1 MELQHKPRLGILA
14 LMLEGYEPLFPG
26 IMASQHKYVEDVI
39 ASLSG
44 TADFVFPR
52 IAASREAIEALTAQ
66 YNAEGLDG
74 ILILMLSYSQ
84 GQYLVHAMQRN
95 TLPLALAL
103 VQPDETVGDD
113 FEEWELTVNQG
124 IHGSQDNANCL
135 MRAGIP
141 CAFFA
146 GSRKNGE
153 LAAFAADFGAAAHTA
168 CALRRMKIGIIGK
181 LAGMGDVIT
190 DDMAV
195 YRKLGPEFVYDSIGA
210 VQRACAG
217 VTPEDISAR
226 AALTG
231 ESPEALRAVA
241 DEKVDFYPEA
251 FARRQEELM
260 GDIGHSL
267 APAFADTED
276 GAPTHSYRAAQ
287 HSFAAPL
294 GGLGAFRIGEDGRL
308 YFAGKSEHYQI
319 PLGHDFPGYS
329 LIENAK
335 RLGIPNATH
344 NNTRGF
350 ITRTLERR
358 LIAAANG
365 LQPTDPALDRIL
377 SQKEPGVLNTV
388 INLETGS
395 LAVEAAL
402 KMMLSRFYTIDGA
415 PAQYAGRVP
424 VFVVMA
430 DNAGGVTGN
439 YHGTT
444 VLAQTLRGL
453 WPDFYTAAQK
463 NELYKVVSVPINDS
477 GAFAETMRRWN
488 EGKYKTAGF
497 CHEIV
502 LMNYGGI
509 RLSEEYLQ
517 AAYKVC
523 RATDTP
529 VLCDEIQ
536 SCAWYDGLFLFRK
549 YGLTPDFVSVGK
561 GFPGGVYPAS
571 KILTSAAFDSLS
583 QFGALVTNGQ
593 EELASLAYLVTMEFI
608 GANGAH
614 IEAAG
619 RYYHEQVRALAQKY
633 PQVCTGVEGDAHM
646 TALCFDSVDDAVD
659 FCTRMN
665 RDRCVDISAQTY
677 KPNCPPVA
685 LTKLPLITTET
696 MAGRLVALFDSALAE
711 TAAQKGAAL

>member
-1 MELQHKPRLGILA
+1 MKRDMGRWVVFSG
-14 LMLEGYEPLFPG
+14 GYTEP
-26 IMASQHKYVEDVI
+26 IQMASGEIVPGRGKGIGVCAVDAVSGRITCSAMLPSTPNPSHLTTTSDGRFLYCVSELKEACGICGSTVSAYAVEEGGARLRLLSRQATCGADACFVCLWHNEKWLLAANYSGGSVAVFPVGEDHALGAASCVLRHSGCGTDVQRQESPHPHQILPAPDGHHVYVPDLGLDRLVCYRFDEEAGWLIKDDWQDISGLPGQGIRHGVFS
-39 ASLSG
+39 ADGTRLYVMTEMAAQVNVYSYDPADGSAELLQVCDTVSG
-44 TADFVFPR
+44 TTDSLGAAIRLHPSGRWLYVSVRGADV
-52 IAASREAIEALTAQ
+52 
-66 YNAEGLDG
+66 
-74 ILILMLSYSQ
+74 
-84 GQYLVHAMQRN
+84 LVH
-95 TLPLALAL
+95 
-103 VQPDETVGDD
+103 
-113 FEEWELTVNQG
+113 
-124 IHGSQDNANCL
+124 
-135 MRAGIP
+135 
-141 CAFFA
+141 
-146 GSRKNGE
+146 
-153 LAAFAADFGAAAHTA
+153 
-168 CALRRMKIGIIGK
+168 
-181 LAGMGDVIT
+181 
-190 DDMAV
+190 
-195 YRKLGPEFVYDSIGA
+195 
-210 VQRACAG
+210 
-217 VTPEDISAR
+217 
-226 AALTG
+226 
-231 ESPEALRAVA
+231 
-241 DEKVDFYPEA
+241 
-251 FARRQEELM
+251 
-260 GDIGHSL
+260 
-267 APAFADTED
+267 
-276 GAPTHSYRAAQ
+276 
-287 HSFAAPL
+287 
-294 GGLGAFRIGEDGRL
+294 FRIGEDGRL

>member
-1 MELQHKPRLGILA
+1 MDLDTFKPTFLIQI
-14 LMLEGYEPLFPG
+14 EG
-26 IMASQHKYVEDVI
+26 QD
-39 ASLSG
+39 LSKDI
-44 TADFVFPR
+44 TQEITSFVFTDNEEELDVLQLSVTDRNLQFVDDPQEGNEIVARFGYVGNLSPR
-52 IAASREAIEALTAQ
+52 KKAVIKDIDYDFPE
-66 YNAEGLDG
+66 N
-74 ILILMLSYSQ
+74 
-84 GQYLVHAMQRN
+84 
-95 TLPLALAL
+95 
-103 VQPDETVGDD
+103 GDPTIRIKAYD
-113 FEEWELTVNQG
+113 KGF
-124 IHGSQDNANCL
+124 
-135 MRAGIP
+135 
-141 CAFFA
+141 
-146 GSRKNGE
+146 
-153 LAAFAADFGAAAHTA
+153 
-168 CALRRMKIGIIGK
+168 K
-181 LAGMGDVIT
+181 LAG
-190 DDMAV
+190 
-195 YRKLGPEFVYDSIGA
+195 KEN
-210 VQRACAG
+210 Q
-217 VTPEDISAR
+217 
-226 AALTG
+226 
-231 ESPEALRAVA
+231 
-241 DEKVDFYPEA
+241 KVWQKP
-251 FARRQEELM
+251 
-260 GDIGHSL
+260 
-267 APAFADTED
+267 AP
-276 GAPTHSYRAAQ
+276 G
-287 HSFAAPL
+287 
-294 GGLGAFRIGEDGRL
+294 IL
-308 YFAGKSEHYQI
+308 YSEIAEQ
-319 PLGHDFPGYS
+319 
-329 LIENAK
+329 
-335 RLGIPNATH
+335 
-344 NNTRGF
+344 
-350 ITRTLERR
+350 
-358 LIAAANG
+358 IAAANG